1 MTGLGTVNRTTLR
14 EQVLAQ
20 LRESIL
26 DGTLPAGT
34 KMAEVDLAAQF
45 GVSRGTVREAL
56 RYLQQSGLLEGE
68 ERLSLRVRRLSPTEI
83 VELFNVRAALEGQA
97 MRDIINN
104 PDRERIIGELEGRLP
119 VVQAGMPYVQRFLI
133 DLQFHE
139 ELCRL
144 GGNSV
149 LLTMWQSVKDLMRM
163 AVITAP
169 EDEESLQLMS
179 PAHHRPIVDALRA
192 GDPDR
197 ALTVIRDH
205 MGGAAQSWAARAE
218 LAQAS

>member
-1 MTGLGTVNRTTLR
+1 MSGLGAVNRTTLR

-26 DGTLPAGT
+26 DGTLPPGT

-68 ERLSLRVRRLSPTEI
+68 ERLSLRVRRLSPVEI

-104 PDRERIIGELEGRLP
+104 PDRERLIDELEKRLP
-119 VVQAGMPYVQRFLI
+119 VVESEMPYAQRFLI

-149 LLTMWQSVKDLMRM
+149 LLTMWESVKDLMRM
-163 AVITAP
+163 AVIAP
-169 EDEESLQLMS
+169 EDEESVQLMS
-179 PAHHRPIVDALRA
+179 PAHHRPILDALRA

-205 MGGAAQSWAARAE
+205 MGGAAQSWAARAQ
-218 LAQAS
+218 LAYAS

>member
-1 MTGLGTVNRTTLR
+1 MAGLGTVNRTTLR

-26 DGTLPAGT
+26 DGTLAAGT

-68 ERLSLRVRRLSPTEI
+68 ERLSLRVRRLSPVEI

-104 PDRERIIGELEGRLP
+104 PDRERLIAQLETRLP
-119 VVQAGMPYVQRFLI
+119 EAPANTPYAQRFLI

-149 LLTMWQSVKDLMRM
+149 LVTMWQSVKDLMRM
-163 AVITAP
+163 AVISP
-169 EDEESLQLMS
+169 EDDVSTQLMS
-179 PAHHRPIVDALRA
+179 PAHHRPILDALRA

-197 ALTVIRDH
+197 ALTVIREH
-205 MGGAAQSWAARAE
+205 MGAAAQSWAGRAE
-218 LAQAS
+218 MVTVS